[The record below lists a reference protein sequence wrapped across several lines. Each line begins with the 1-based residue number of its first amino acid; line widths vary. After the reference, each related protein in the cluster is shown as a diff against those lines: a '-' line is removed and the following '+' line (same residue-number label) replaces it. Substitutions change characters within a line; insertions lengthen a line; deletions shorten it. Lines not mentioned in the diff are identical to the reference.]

1 MQEKA
6 NKHDPTSLASKRAS
20 QKRPNEQ
27 YQMEQN
33 TILNDL
39 WEESYSDKPILESL
53 ILQDRL
59 EALAAIDAQAAA

>member
-1 MQEKA
+1 
-6 NKHDPTSLASKRAS
+6 
-20 QKRPNEQ
+20 
-27 YQMEQN
+27 MEQN

>member
-1 MQEKA
+1 
-6 NKHDPTSLASKRAS
+6 
-20 QKRPNEQ
+20 
-27 YQMEQN
+27 MEQN

-39 WEESYSDKPILESL
+39 WEESISDKPILESL